1 MARTMSGTALAAMY
15 SQETDECF
23 LCLLEIY
30 HPLLDDPDHTIKLVN
45 DWVDHGA
52 YTAYPFDIGLPT
64 DAKDRPPEATL
75 RLDNVDRMLIEA
87 IDAVSTPPDVKLE
100 VVLASDISTVEAGPF
115 EFKMRALDYDVQE
128 ITAKLTYEIMLDE
141 PSPGDTMGPNTFPGI
156 FGGRAQ
162 EWTPLPGPPAPAAL
176 PDAGVTEI
184 VADKELAK
192 KKGAVT
198 E

>member
-23 LCLLEIY
+23 LCLLEIN
-30 HPLLDDPDHTIKLVN
+30 HALLVGGTIKIVN
-45 DWVDHGA
+45 DWVGHGA

-162 EWTPLPGPPAPAAL
+162 EWERGRGPGDPEAGAAP
-176 PDAGVTEI
+176 DVGTGGVTPFK
-184 VADKELAK
+184 DMTK
-192 KKGAVT
+192 KKGSNT
-198 E
+198 